1 MATKDIQNAKSSLT
15 ASITNQSNYGTW
27 PSSERGPNE
36 FTPPSE
42 LSILVASSSPLVIGT
57 ILQFSQ
63 VAIALLFV
71 GRLGKDELAAT
82 SLACLTANVTGWSV
96 FQGLSSALDT
106 LCPQAFGAGLKK
118 VVGLHVQRMAGLL
131 ICVSVGVGCF
141 WYVRFLTSSIRLE
154 NALRWSRKTGEKRS
168 GIDGKLLRTRRPRW
182 EDETR
187 NLQVHDNLT

>member
-1 MATKDIQNAKSSLT
+1 MTTKDTPDAKTSIT
-15 ASITNQSNYGTW
+15 ASITDQSNYGTW
-27 PSSERGPNE
+27 PSSELGPLE
-36 FTPPSE
+36 TSPPSE

-96 FQGLSSALDT
+96 IQGLSSALDT

-131 ICVSVGVGCF
+131 ICVSVVVGCF
-141 WYVRFLTSSIRLE
+141 WYVRISPSLIASEFHERRENIKVKVWVHDGNVQISNLAGRLE
-154 NALRWSRKTGEKRS
+154 AEDNKLASS
-168 GIDGKLLRTRRPRW
+168 GC
-182 EDETR
+182 
-187 NLQVHDNLT
+187 